1 MNILQRYNLLSTSI
15 LMCCF
20 FFSAGV
26 FSSGMNSSEV
36 NSVDMNSVDMNSADM
51 NSADMNRASSMAN
64 IDTSKLGDIKAVKFN
79 NQQVITSGLPTEL
92 QFEQLAQAGIKT
104 VINLIPNDNPNA
116 LPNEQQIVT
125 QLGMNYHNISV
136 DWQQPTPENLQ
147 QFFSLMQQNGDAPVL
162 VHCAANYRASAF
174 YYLYQTSQNTAP
186 SMAEALTPWGD
197 LQQSFAEYPQWQ
209 KLIEDVQA
217 Q

>member
-26 FSSGMNSSEV
+26 FSSGVNSSEV
-36 NSVDMNSVDMNSADM
+36 NSV
-51 NSADMNRASSMAN
+51 DMNRASSMAN
-64 IDTSKLGDIKAVKFN
+64 IDTSKLGDIKAIKFN
-79 NQQVITSGLPTEL
+79 NQQVITAGLPTEQ
-92 QFEQLAQAGIKT
+92 QFKQLAQAGIKT
-104 VINLIPNDNPNA
+104 VINLIPNDNPHA
-116 LPNEQQIVT
+116 LQNEQQIVT

-136 DWQQPTPENLQ
+136 DWQQPTQENLQ
-147 QFFSLMQQNGDAPVL
+147 QFFSLMEQNGDAPVL

-174 YYLYQTSQNTAP
+174 YYLYQTRQKKAP
-186 SMAEALTPWGD
+186 TMAEALTPWGD
-197 LQQSFAEYPQWQ
+197 LQQSFAEYPQWK

>member
-1 MNILQRYNLLSTSI
+1 MNILQRYRLLSASLLI
-15 LMCCF
+15 SCF

-26 FSSGMNSSEV
+26 FSADV
-36 NSVDMNSVDMNSADM
+36 NSTG
-51 NSADMNRASSMAN
+51 SMTN
-64 IDTSKLGDIKAVKFN
+64 IDTNTLGDIKAVKFN
-79 NQQVITSGLPTEL
+79 NPQVITAGLPTEQ
-92 QFEQLAQAGIKT
+92 QFAQLAQAGIKT

-116 LPNEQQIVT
+116 LQNEQQIVT

-147 QFFSLMQQNGDAPVL
+147 QFFSLMDQNGDAPVL

-174 YYLYQTSQNTAP
+174 YYLYQTRQNKAP
-186 SMAEALTPWGD
+186 TMAEALTPWGD

-209 KLIEDVQA
+209 QLIEDTKQ
-217 Q
+217 QYQTKQQ

>member
-1 MNILQRYNLLSTSI
+1 MLNLSLAKIRQTLSRIKSPQGNHMNILQRYNLLSTSI

-26 FSSGMNSSEV
+26 FSAE
-36 NSVDMNSVDMNSADM
+36 
-51 NSADMNRASSMAN
+51 SMAN
-64 IDTSKLGDIKAVKFN
+64 IDTSKLGDIKAIKFN
-79 NQQVITSGLPTEL
+79 NQQVITAGLPTEQ
-92 QFEQLAQAGIKT
+92 QFKQLAQAGIKT
-104 VINLIPNDNPNA
+104 VINLIPNDNPHA
-116 LPNEQQIVT
+116 LQNEQQIVT

-136 DWQQPTPENLQ
+136 DWQNPTQENLQ
-147 QFFSLMQQNGDAPVL
+147 QFFSLMEQNGDAPVL

-174 YYLYQTSQNTAP
+174 YYLYQTRQKKAP
-186 SMAEALTPWGD
+186 TMAEALTPWGD
-197 LQQSFAEYPQWQ
+197 LQQSFAEYPQWK

>member
-1 MNILQRYNLLSTSI
+1 MNTPQGFNLLSTSI
-15 LMCCF
+15 LMCCL
-20 FFSAGV
+20 FFSVGV
-26 FSSGMNSSEV
+26 L
-36 NSVDMNSVDMNSADM
+36 SAEGVG
-51 NSADMNRASSMAN
+51 AERTAN

-79 NQQVITSGLPTEL
+79 NSQVITSGLPTEQ

-116 LPNEQQIVT
+116 LPDELQIVT

-136 DWQQPTPENLQ
+136 DWQNPTQENLA
-147 QFFSLMQQNGDAPVL
+147 QFYRLMQQNGDAPVL

-174 YYLYQTSQNTAP
+174 YYLYQTRQNTAP

-197 LQQSFAEYPQWQ
+197 LQQSFAEYPQWK

>member
-26 FSSGMNSSEV
+26 FSSGVNSSEV
-36 NSVDMNSVDMNSADM
+36 NSV
-51 NSADMNRASSMAN
+51 DMNRASSMAN
-64 IDTSKLGDIKAVKFN
+64 IDTSKLGDIKAIKFN
-79 NQQVITSGLPTEL
+79 NQQVITAGLPTEP
-92 QFEQLAQAGIKT
+92 QFAQLAQAGIKT
-104 VINLIPNDNPNA
+104 VINLIPNDNPHA
-116 LPNEQQIVT
+116 LQNEQQIVT

-136 DWQQPTPENLQ
+136 DWQNPTQENLQ
-147 QFFSLMQQNGDAPVL
+147 QFFSLMEQNGDAPVL

-174 YYLYQTSQNTAP
+174 YYLYQTRQKKVPT
-186 SMAEALTPWGD
+186 MAEALTPWGD
-197 LQQSFAEYPQWQ
+197 LQQSFAEYPQWK

>member
-26 FSSGMNSSEV
+26 FSSGVNSSEV
-36 NSVDMNSVDMNSADM
+36 NSV
-51 NSADMNRASSMAN
+51 DMNRASSMAN
-64 IDTSKLGDIKAVKFN
+64 IDTSKLGDIKAIKFN
-79 NQQVITSGLPTEL
+79 NQQVITAGLPTEQ
-92 QFEQLAQAGIKT
+92 QFKQLAQAGIKT
-104 VINLIPNDNPNA
+104 VINLIPNDNPHA
-116 LPNEQQIVT
+116 LQNEQQIVT

-136 DWQQPTPENLQ
+136 DWQNPTQENLQ
-147 QFFSLMQQNGDAPVL
+147 QFFSLMEQNGDAPVL

-174 YYLYQTSQNTAP
+174 YYLYQTRQKKAP
-186 SMAEALTPWGD
+186 TMAEALTPWGD
-197 LQQSFAEYPQWQ
+197 LQQSFAEYPQWK

>member
-26 FSSGMNSSEV
+26 FSSGVNSSEV
-36 NSVDMNSVDMNSADM
+36 NSV
-51 NSADMNRASSMAN
+51 DMNRASSMAN
-64 IDTSKLGDIKAVKFN
+64 IDTSKLGDIKAIKFN
-79 NQQVITSGLPTEL
+79 NQQVITAGLPTEP
-92 QFEQLAQAGIKT
+92 QFAQLAQAGIKT
-104 VINLIPNDNPNA
+104 VINLIPNDNPHA
-116 LPNEQQIVT
+116 LQNEPQIVT

-136 DWQQPTPENLQ
+136 DWQQPTQENLQ
-147 QFFSLMQQNGDAPVL
+147 QFFSLMEQNGDAPVL

-174 YYLYQTSQNTAP
+174 YYLYQTRQNKAP
-186 SMAEALTPWGD
+186 TMAEALTPWGD
-197 LQQSFAEYPQWQ
+197 LQQSFAEYPQWK

>member
-1 MNILQRYNLLSTSI
+1 MLNLSLAKIRQTLSRIKSPQGNHMNILQRYNLLSTSI

-26 FSSGMNSSEV
+26 FSAE
-36 NSVDMNSVDMNSADM
+36 
-51 NSADMNRASSMAN
+51 SMAN
-64 IDTSKLGDIKAVKFN
+64 IDTSKLGDIKAIKFN
-79 NQQVITSGLPTEL
+79 NQQVITAGLPTEQ
-92 QFEQLAQAGIKT
+92 QFKQLAQAGIKT
-104 VINLIPNDNPNA
+104 VINLIPNDNPHA
-116 LPNEQQIVT
+116 LQNEQQIVT

-136 DWQQPTPENLQ
+136 DWQNPTQENLQ
-147 QFFSLMQQNGDAPVL
+147 QFFSLMEQNGDAPVL

-174 YYLYQTSQNTAP
+174 YYLYQTRQNKAP
-186 SMAEALTPWGD
+186 TMAEALTPWGD
-197 LQQSFAEYPQWQ
+197 LQQSFAEYPQWK

>member
-26 FSSGMNSSEV
+26 FSSGVNSSEV
-36 NSVDMNSVDMNSADM
+36 NSV
-51 NSADMNRASSMAN
+51 DMNRASSMAN
-64 IDTSKLGDIKAVKFN
+64 IDTSKLGDIKAIKFN
-79 NQQVITSGLPTEL
+79 NQQVITAGLPTEP
-92 QFEQLAQAGIKT
+92 QFAQLAQAGIKT
-104 VINLIPNDNPNA
+104 VINLIPNDNPHA
-116 LPNEQQIVT
+116 LQNEQQIVT

-136 DWQQPTPENLQ
+136 DWQNPTQENLQ
-147 QFFSLMQQNGDAPVL
+147 QFFSLMEQNGDAPVL

-174 YYLYQTSQNTAP
+174 YYLYQTRQKKAP
-186 SMAEALTPWGD
+186 TMAEALTPWGD
-197 LQQSFAEYPQWQ
+197 LQQSFAEYPQWK

>member
-26 FSSGMNSSEV
+26 FSSEV
-36 NSVDMNSVDMNSADM
+36 NSSVVNSADV
-51 NSADMNRASSMAN
+51 NSTGSMAN
-64 IDTSKLGDIKAVKFN
+64 IDTSKLSDIKAVKFN
-79 NQQVITSGLPTEL
+79 NQQVITAGLPTEQ
-92 QFEQLAQAGIKT
+92 QFAQLAQAGIKT
-104 VINLIPNDNPNA
+104 VINLIPNGNPNA
-116 LPNEQQIVT
+116 LQNEQQIVT

-147 QFFSLMQQNGDAPVL
+147 QFFSLMDQNGDAPVL

-174 YYLYQTSQNTAP
+174 YYLYQTRKNKAP
-186 SMAEALTPWGD
+186 TMAEALTPWGD

-209 KLIEDVQA
+209 QLIEDTKQ
-217 Q
+217 QYQTKQQ

>member
-26 FSSGMNSSEV
+26 FSSGVNSSEV
-36 NSVDMNSVDMNSADM
+36 NSVDMN
-51 NSADMNRASSMAN
+51 RESSMAN
-64 IDTSKLGDIKAVKFN
+64 IDTSKLGDIKAIKFN
-79 NQQVITSGLPTEL
+79 NQQVITAGLPTEP
-92 QFEQLAQAGIKT
+92 QFAQLAQAGIKT
-104 VINLIPNDNPNA
+104 VINLIPNDNPHA
-116 LPNEQQIVT
+116 LQNEQQIVT

-136 DWQQPTPENLQ
+136 DWQQPTQENLQ
-147 QFFSLMQQNGDAPVL
+147 QFFSLMEQNGDAPVL

-174 YYLYQTSQNTAP
+174 YYLYQTRQNKAP
-186 SMAEALTPWGD
+186 TMAEALTPWGD
-197 LQQSFAEYPQWQ
+197 LQQSFAEYPQWK

>member
-26 FSSGMNSSEV
+26 FSSGVNSSEV
-36 NSVDMNSVDMNSADM
+36 NSV
-51 NSADMNRASSMAN
+51 DMNRASSMAN
-64 IDTSKLGDIKAVKFN
+64 IDTSKLGDIKAIKFN
-79 NQQVITSGLPTEL
+79 NQQVITAGLPTEP
-92 QFEQLAQAGIKT
+92 QFAQLAQAGIKT
-104 VINLIPNDNPNA
+104 VINLIPNDNPHA
-116 LPNEQQIVT
+116 LQNEQQIVT

-136 DWQQPTPENLQ
+136 DSQQPTQENLQ
-147 QFFSLMQQNGDAPVL
+147 QFFSLMEQNGDAPVL

-174 YYLYQTSQNTAP
+174 YYLYQTRQNKAP
-186 SMAEALTPWGD
+186 TMAEALTPWGD
-197 LQQSFAEYPQWQ
+197 LQQSFAEYPQWK

>member
-1 MNILQRYNLLSTSI
+1 MNILQRYRLLPTNI
-15 LMCCF
+15 LMCCL
-20 FFSAGV
+20 FFSVGV
-26 FSSGMNSSEV
+26 YSVGV
-36 NSVDMNSVDMNSADM
+36 NSAEST
-51 NSADMNRASSMAN
+51 AN

-79 NQQVITSGLPTEL
+79 NPQVMTSGLPTEQ

-125 QLGMNYHNISV
+125 QLGMNYHNINV
-136 DWQQPTPENLQ
+136 DWQNPTQENLA
-147 QFFSLMQQNGDAPVL
+147 QFYSLMQQNGDAPVL

-174 YYLYQTSQNTAP
+174 YYLYQTHQNNAP

-197 LQQSFAEYPQWQ
+197 LQQSFAEYPQWK

>member
-1 MNILQRYNLLSTSI
+1 MNTSQGFNLLSTSI
-15 LMCCF
+15 FICSL
-20 FFSAGV
+20 FFSVGM
-26 FSSGMNSSEV
+26 FSAEV
-36 NSVDMNSVDMNSADM
+36 LGTEST
-51 NSADMNRASSMAN
+51 AN

-79 NQQVITSGLPTEL
+79 NPQVITSGLPTEL

-116 LPNEQQIVT
+116 LANEQQIVT

-136 DWQQPTPENLQ
+136 DWQKPTQENLA
-147 QFFSLMQQNGDAPVL
+147 QFYSLMQQNGDAPVL

-174 YYLYQTSQNTAP
+174 YYLYQTRQNNAP

-209 KLIEDVQA
+209 KLIEEATQ
-217 Q
+217 

>member
-1 MNILQRYNLLSTSI
+1 MNTPQGFNILSTSI
-15 LMCCF
+15 LICCL
-20 FFSAGV
+20 FFSVG
-26 FSSGMNSSEV
+26 V
-36 NSVDMNSVDMNSADM
+36 NSAEST
-51 NSADMNRASSMAN
+51 AN

-79 NQQVITSGLPTEL
+79 TPQVMTSGLPTEQ

-136 DWQQPTPENLQ
+136 DWQNPTQENLA
-147 QFFSLMQQNGDAPVL
+147 QFYSLMQQNGDAPVL

-174 YYLYQTSQNTAP
+174 YYLYQASQNTAP

-209 KLIEDVQA
+209 QLIEETTQ
-217 Q
+217 QYQTQ

>member
-26 FSSGMNSSEV
+26 FSSGVNSSEV
-36 NSVDMNSVDMNSADM
+36 NSVDMNSADM
-51 NSADMNRASSMAN
+51 NSMAN

>member
-1 MNILQRYNLLSTSI
+1 MNTPQGFNLLSASI
-15 LMCCF
+15 LMCCL
-20 FFSAGV
+20 FFSVGV
-26 FSSGMNSSEV
+26 YSVGV
-36 NSVDMNSVDMNSADM
+36 NSASENSADV
-51 NSADMNRASSMAN
+51 NHASSVAN

-79 NQQVITSGLPTEL
+79 NPQVITSGLPTEL

-116 LPNEQQIVT
+116 LANEQQIVT

-136 DWQQPTPENLQ
+136 DWQNPTQENLA
-147 QFFSLMQQNGDAPVL
+147 QFYSLMQQNGDAPVL

-174 YYLYQTSQNTAP
+174 YYLYQTRQNIAP

-197 LQQSFAEYPQWQ
+197 LQQSFAEYPQWK

>member
-26 FSSGMNSSEV
+26 FSSGVNSSEV
-36 NSVDMNSVDMNSADM
+36 NSV
-51 NSADMNRASSMAN
+51 DMNRASSMAN
-64 IDTSKLGDIKAVKFN
+64 IDTSKLGDIKAIKFN
-79 NQQVITSGLPTEL
+79 NQQVITAGLPTEP
-92 QFEQLAQAGIKT
+92 QFAQLAQAGIKT
-104 VINLIPNDNPNA
+104 VINLIPNDNPHA
-116 LPNEQQIVT
+116 LQNEQQIVT

-136 DWQQPTPENLQ
+136 DWQQPTQENLQ
-147 QFFSLMQQNGDAPVL
+147 QFFSLMEQNGDAPVL

-174 YYLYQTSQNTAP
+174 YYLYQTRQNKAP
-186 SMAEALTPWGD
+186 TMAEALTPWGD
-197 LQQSFAEYPQWQ
+197 LQQSFAEYPQWK

>member
-1 MNILQRYNLLSTSI
+1 MLNLSLAKIRQTLSRIKSPQGNHMNILQRYNLLSTSI

-26 FSSGMNSSEV
+26 FSAE
-36 NSVDMNSVDMNSADM
+36 
-51 NSADMNRASSMAN
+51 SMAN
-64 IDTSKLGDIKAVKFN
+64 IDTSKLGDIKAIKFN
-79 NQQVITSGLPTEL
+79 NQQVITAGLPTEQ
-92 QFEQLAQAGIKT
+92 QFKQLAQAGIKT
-104 VINLIPNDNPNA
+104 VINLIPNDNPHA
-116 LPNEQQIVT
+116 LQNEQQIVT

-136 DWQQPTPENLQ
+136 DWQQPTQENLQ
-147 QFFSLMQQNGDAPVL
+147 QFFSLMEQNGDAPVL

-174 YYLYQTSQNTAP
+174 YYLYQTRQNKAP
-186 SMAEALTPWGD
+186 TMAEALTPWGD
-197 LQQSFAEYPQWQ
+197 LQQSFAEYPQWK

>member
-1 MNILQRYNLLSTSI
+1 MTHQPKGNHMNTPQGFNLLSTSI
-15 LMCCF
+15 LMCSL
-20 FFSAGV
+20 FFSVGV
-26 FSSGMNSSEV
+26 FSAEV
-36 NSVDMNSVDMNSADM
+36 LGVESTAI
-51 NSADMNRASSMAN
+51 

-79 NQQVITSGLPTEL
+79 NPQVMTSGLPTEP
-92 QFEQLAQAGIKT
+92 QFAQLAQAGIKT

-116 LPNEQQIVT
+116 LANEQQIVT

-136 DWQQPTPENLQ
+136 DWQNPTQENLA

-186 SMAEALTPWGD
+186 SMADALTPWGD

>member
-26 FSSGMNSSEV
+26 FSSGVNSSEV
-36 NSVDMNSVDMNSADM
+36 NSSEVNNADVNSTG
-51 NSADMNRASSMAN
+51 SMAN

-79 NQQVITSGLPTEL
+79 NQQVITAGLPTEP
-92 QFEQLAQAGIKT
+92 QFAQLAQAGIKT

-116 LPNEQQIVT
+116 LKNEQQIVT
-125 QLGMNYHNISV
+125 QLGMNYHHISV
-136 DWQQPTPENLQ
+136 DWQHPTQKNLQ
-147 QFFSLMQQNGDAPVL
+147 QFFSLMEQNGDDPIL

-174 YYLYQTSQNTAP
+174 YYLYQTRQNNAP
-186 SMAEALTPWGD
+186 TMAEALTPWGD

-209 KLIEDVQA
+209 QLIEDTKQ
-217 Q
+217 QYQTKQQ

>member
-1 MNILQRYNLLSTSI
+1 MNTPQGFNLLSASI
-15 LMCCF
+15 LMCCL
-20 FFSAGV
+20 FFSVGV
-26 FSSGMNSSEV
+26 YSVGVNSASENSAGMNH
-36 NSVDMNSVDMNSADM
+36 
-51 NSADMNRASSMAN
+51 ASSVAN

-79 NQQVITSGLPTEL
+79 NPQVITSGLPTEQ

-116 LPNEQQIVT
+116 LANEQQIVT

-136 DWQQPTPENLQ
+136 DWQKPTQENLA
-147 QFFSLMQQNGDAPVL
+147 QFYSLMQQNGDAPVL

-174 YYLYQTSQNTAP
+174 YYLYQTRQNNAP

-197 LQQSFAEYPQWQ
+197 LQQSFAEYPQWK

>member
-1 MNILQRYNLLSTSI
+1 MNILQRYRLLSASLLI
-15 LMCCF
+15 SCF

-26 FSSGMNSSEV
+26 FSSGV
-36 NSVDMNSVDMNSADM
+36 NNADM
-51 NSADMNRASSMAN
+51 NSTGSMAN
-64 IDTSKLGDIKAVKFN
+64 IDTNTLGDIKAVKFN
-79 NQQVITSGLPTEL
+79 NPQVITAGLPTEQ
-92 QFEQLAQAGIKT
+92 QFAQLAQAGIKT

-116 LPNEQQIVT
+116 LQNEQQIVT

-147 QFFSLMQQNGDAPVL
+147 QFFSLMDQNGDAPVL

-174 YYLYQTSQNTAP
+174 YYLYQTRQNKAP
-186 SMAEALTPWGD
+186 TMAEALTPWGD

-209 KLIEDVQA
+209 QLIEDTKLQY
-217 Q
+217 QTKQ

>member
-1 MNILQRYNLLSTSI
+1 MNTPQGFNLLSTSI
-15 LMCCF
+15 LMCCLI
-20 FFSAGV
+20 FSVG
-26 FSSGMNSSEV
+26 V
-36 NSVDMNSVDMNSADM
+36 NSAESTE
-51 NSADMNRASSMAN
+51 N
-64 IDTSKLGDIKAVKFN
+64 IDTSKLSDIKAVKFN
-79 NQQVITSGLPTEL
+79 NPQVITSGLPTEL

-136 DWQQPTPENLQ
+136 DWQNPTQENLA
-147 QFFSLMQQNGDAPVL
+147 QFYSLMQQNGDAPVL

-174 YYLYQTSQNTAP
+174 YYLYQTRQNNAP

-197 LQQSFAEYPQWQ
+197 LQQSFAEYPQWK
-209 KLIEDVQA
+209 KLIEEATQ
-217 Q
+217 QYQTQ